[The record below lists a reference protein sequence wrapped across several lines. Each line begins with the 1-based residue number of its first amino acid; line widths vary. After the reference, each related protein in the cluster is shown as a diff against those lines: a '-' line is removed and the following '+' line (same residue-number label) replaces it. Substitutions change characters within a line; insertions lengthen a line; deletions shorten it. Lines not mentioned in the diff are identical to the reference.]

1 MAQASIVHSDWDFE
15 VERGPGWLFVRP
27 RRCGGSDAGTP
38 TFAEYVWALL
48 QQHFTNR
55 LVLELGQLDRLDS
68 HLVTQLLWLH
78 KRVQAQDGVIRLSEL
93 SAQNEDV
100 LRACGLEGQFPPHRN
115 REEAVM
121 GRSHPRQPR

>member
-1 MAQASIVHSDWDFE
+1 MAQASIVRCDWDFE
-15 VERGPGWLFVRP
+15 GERGPGWLFVRP
-27 RRCGGSDAGTP
+27 RRCDSSNIDTP
-38 TFAEYVWALL
+38 SFAEQVWAML

-55 LVLELGQLDRLDS
+55 LVLELGEVDRLDS

-78 KRVQAQDGVIRLSEL
+78 KRVQAQHGVIRLSEL
-93 SAQNEDV
+93 SAENEGV
-100 LRACGLEGQFPPHRN
+100 LQACGLEGQFPPHRS